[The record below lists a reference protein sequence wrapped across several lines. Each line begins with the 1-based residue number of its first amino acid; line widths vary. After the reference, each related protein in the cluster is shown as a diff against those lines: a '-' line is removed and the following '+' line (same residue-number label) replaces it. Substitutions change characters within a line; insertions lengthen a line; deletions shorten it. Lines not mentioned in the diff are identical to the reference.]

1 MKKTM
6 YGTRIA
12 HGILTFAIGCTAST
26 KIQEQVKSPVPSAS
40 YGYDKLRFI
49 NPVYFGDTLTCRYTV
64 DRIEEETNKTYSKL
78 VMLGAGALGSTI
90 GGTLA
95 MGGNDVHFVDMWQEH
110 VDLINKDGLHMT
122 NEKEDWYVR
131 VDARTTA
138 DTIGEADLVIVL
150 VKSFATKQ
158 AVEQLKQTNV
168 IGKNTLVMSL
178 QNGLGNEET
187 IASVIGSENVI
198 SGKTYVGGRLI
209 QAGYISAGVQG
220 KWTYIGEL
228 NGEITDRIQ
237 TVCNVF
243 NDAGLLCEVSD
254 NIKGLIW
261 DKLLINVAAGAL
273 CGITRL
279 PYGPLYEE
287 DYIKDVAV
295 AAIQEGIQVA
305 KAAGVV
311 LKSEDPQYP
320 WVAASEGLPGTF
332 KTSIL
337 QSLELKRPTEIDF
350 INGSIVEWGKKYGI
364 ATPVNQTLV
373 ACVKGIEKYILKYE
387 PSLKKG

>member
-1 MKKTM
+1 MK
-6 YGTRIA
+6 I
-12 HGILTFAIGCTAST
+12 
-26 KIQEQVKSPVPSAS
+26 
-40 YGYDKLRFI
+40 
-49 NPVYFGDTLTCRYTV
+49 
-64 DRIEEETNKTYSKL
+64 

-131 VDARTTA
+131 VDARPTA

>member
-1 MKKTM
+1 
-6 YGTRIA
+6 
-12 HGILTFAIGCTAST
+12 
-26 KIQEQVKSPVPSAS
+26 
-40 YGYDKLRFI
+40 
-49 NPVYFGDTLTCRYTV
+49 
-64 DRIEEETNKTYSKL
+64 
-78 VMLGAGALGSTI
+78 MLGAGALGSTI

-95 MGGNDVHFVDMWQEH
+95 IGGNDVHFVDMWQEH

>member
-1 MKKTM
+1 MK
-6 YGTRIA
+6 I
-12 HGILTFAIGCTAST
+12 
-26 KIQEQVKSPVPSAS
+26 
-40 YGYDKLRFI
+40 
-49 NPVYFGDTLTCRYTV
+49 
-64 DRIEEETNKTYSKL
+64 

-95 MGGNDVHFVDMWQEH
+95 IGGNDVHFVDMWQEH

-243 NDAGLLCEVSD
+243 
-254 NIKGLIW
+254 
-261 DKLLINVAAGAL
+261 
-273 CGITRL
+273 
-279 PYGPLYEE
+279 
-287 DYIKDVAV
+287 
-295 AAIQEGIQVA
+295 
-305 KAAGVV
+305 
-311 LKSEDPQYP
+311 
-320 WVAASEGLPGTF
+320 SEGLPGTF

>member
-1 MKKTM
+1 MK
-6 YGTRIA
+6 I
-12 HGILTFAIGCTAST
+12 
-26 KIQEQVKSPVPSAS
+26 
-40 YGYDKLRFI
+40 
-49 NPVYFGDTLTCRYTV
+49 
-64 DRIEEETNKTYSKL
+64 

-178 QNGLGNEET
+178 QNGLGNDET

>member
-1 MKKTM
+1 MK
-6 YGTRIA
+6 I
-12 HGILTFAIGCTAST
+12 
-26 KIQEQVKSPVPSAS
+26 
-40 YGYDKLRFI
+40 
-49 NPVYFGDTLTCRYTV
+49 
-64 DRIEEETNKTYSKL
+64 

-95 MGGNDVHFVDMWQEH
+95 MGGNDVHFVDMRQEH

>member
-1 MKKTM
+1 MK
-6 YGTRIA
+6 I
-12 HGILTFAIGCTAST
+12 
-26 KIQEQVKSPVPSAS
+26 
-40 YGYDKLRFI
+40 
-49 NPVYFGDTLTCRYTV
+49 
-64 DRIEEETNKTYSKL
+64 

-95 MGGNDVHFVDMWQEH
+95 IGGNDVHFVDMWQEH

-138 DTIGEADLVIVL
+138 DTIGDADLVIVL

>member
-1 MKKTM
+1 MK
-6 YGTRIA
+6 I
-12 HGILTFAIGCTAST
+12 
-26 KIQEQVKSPVPSAS
+26 
-40 YGYDKLRFI
+40 
-49 NPVYFGDTLTCRYTV
+49 
-64 DRIEEETNKTYSKL
+64 

-138 DTIGEADLVIVL
+138 DSIGEADLVIVL

>member
-1 MKKTM
+1 MK
-6 YGTRIA
+6 I
-12 HGILTFAIGCTAST
+12 
-26 KIQEQVKSPVPSAS
+26 
-40 YGYDKLRFI
+40 
-49 NPVYFGDTLTCRYTV
+49 
-64 DRIEEETNKTYSKL
+64 

-110 VDLINKDGLHMT
+110 VDLINKDGLHKT

>member
-1 MKKTM
+1 MK
-6 YGTRIA
+6 I
-12 HGILTFAIGCTAST
+12 
-26 KIQEQVKSPVPSAS
+26 
-40 YGYDKLRFI
+40 
-49 NPVYFGDTLTCRYTV
+49 
-64 DRIEEETNKTYSKL
+64 

-287 DYIKDVAV
+287 DYIKDVAE

>member
-1 MKKTM
+1 MK
-6 YGTRIA
+6 I
-12 HGILTFAIGCTAST
+12 
-26 KIQEQVKSPVPSAS
+26 
-40 YGYDKLRFI
+40 
-49 NPVYFGDTLTCRYTV
+49 
-64 DRIEEETNKTYSKL
+64 

-138 DTIGEADLVIVL
+138 DTIGEAELVIVL

-364 ATPVNQTLV
+364 ETPVNQTLV
-373 ACVKGIEKYILKYE
+373 ACVKGIEKYMLKYE

>member
-1 MKKTM
+1 MK
-6 YGTRIA
+6 I
-12 HGILTFAIGCTAST
+12 
-26 KIQEQVKSPVPSAS
+26 
-40 YGYDKLRFI
+40 
-49 NPVYFGDTLTCRYTV
+49 
-64 DRIEEETNKTYSKL
+64 

-95 MGGNDVHFVDMWQEH
+95 MGGNDVHFVDMWQEQEH

>member
-1 MKKTM
+1 MK
-6 YGTRIA
+6 I
-12 HGILTFAIGCTAST
+12 
-26 KIQEQVKSPVPSAS
+26 
-40 YGYDKLRFI
+40 
-49 NPVYFGDTLTCRYTV
+49 
-64 DRIEEETNKTYSKL
+64 

-95 MGGNDVHFVDMWQEH
+95 MANNEVYFVDMWQEH
-110 VDLINKDGLHMT
+110 VDKINTEGLHMT
-122 NEKEDWYVR
+122 DETNDWYVKI
-131 VDARTTA
+131 DARTNGQG
-138 DTIGEADLVIVL
+138 IGEVDLVIVL
-150 VKSFATKQ
+150 VKSFATKS
-158 AVEQLKQTNV
+158 AVEQLKNTNV

-187 IASVIGSENVI
+187 IASVVGEDNVI

-209 QAGYISAGVQG
+209 EAGYISAGVKG

-228 NGEITDRIQ
+228 NGAKTERIQ
-237 TVCNVF
+237 KVCDVF
-243 NDAGLLCEVSD
+243 NDAGLLCEVSE

-287 DYIKDVAV
+287 EYIKDVAID
-295 AAIQEGIQVA
+295 AIQEAINVA
-305 KAAGVV
+305 KAAGVK
-311 LKSEDPQYP
+311 LKSEDPEYP
-320 WVAASEGLPGTF
+320 WYAASEGLPATF

-350 INGSIVEWGKKYGI
+350 INGSVCEWGKKYNI
-364 ATPVNQTLV
+364 PTPVNKTLV
-373 ACVKGIEKYILKYE
+373 ACVKGIEKFILEYE
-387 PSLKKG
+387 PTLK

>member
-1 MKKTM
+1 MK
-6 YGTRIA
+6 IV
-12 HGILTFAIGCTAST
+12 I
-26 KIQEQVKSPVPSAS
+26 
-40 YGYDKLRFI
+40 
-49 NPVYFGDTLTCRYTV
+49 
-64 DRIEEETNKTYSKL
+64 
-78 VMLGAGALGSTI
+78 LGAGALGSTI

-122 NEKEDWYVR
+122 NEKEDWCVR

-364 ATPVNQTLV
+364 ETPVNQTLV

>member
-1 MKKTM
+1 MK
-6 YGTRIA
+6 I
-12 HGILTFAIGCTAST
+12 
-26 KIQEQVKSPVPSAS
+26 
-40 YGYDKLRFI
+40 
-49 NPVYFGDTLTCRYTV
+49 
-64 DRIEEETNKTYSKL
+64 

-95 MGGNDVHFVDMWQEH
+95 IGGNDVHFVDMWQEH

-287 DYIKDVAV
+287 DYIKDVEV

>member
-1 MKKTM
+1 MK
-6 YGTRIA
+6 I
-12 HGILTFAIGCTAST
+12 
-26 KIQEQVKSPVPSAS
+26 
-40 YGYDKLRFI
+40 
-49 NPVYFGDTLTCRYTV
+49 
-64 DRIEEETNKTYSKL
+64 

-95 MGGNDVHFVDMWQEH
+95 IGGNDVHFVDMWQEH

-168 IGKNTLVMSL
+168 IGKNILVMSL

>member
-1 MKKTM
+1 MK
-6 YGTRIA
+6 I
-12 HGILTFAIGCTAST
+12 
-26 KIQEQVKSPVPSAS
+26 
-40 YGYDKLRFI
+40 
-49 NPVYFGDTLTCRYTV
+49 
-64 DRIEEETNKTYSKL
+64 

-138 DTIGEADLVIVL
+138 DTINEADLVIVL

-237 TVCNVF
+237 SVCNVF

-364 ATPVNQTLV
+364 ETPVNQTLV

>member
-1 MKKTM
+1 MK
-6 YGTRIA
+6 I
-12 HGILTFAIGCTAST
+12 
-26 KIQEQVKSPVPSAS
+26 
-40 YGYDKLRFI
+40 
-49 NPVYFGDTLTCRYTV
+49 
-64 DRIEEETNKTYSKL
+64 

-95 MGGNDVHFVDMWQEH
+95 IGGNDVHFVDMWQEH

-305 KAAGVV
+305 KAASVV

>member
-1 MKKTM
+1 MK
-6 YGTRIA
+6 I
-12 HGILTFAIGCTAST
+12 
-26 KIQEQVKSPVPSAS
+26 
-40 YGYDKLRFI
+40 
-49 NPVYFGDTLTCRYTV
+49 
-64 DRIEEETNKTYSKL
+64 

-168 IGKNTLVMSL
+168 IGKNILVMSL

>member
-1 MKKTM
+1 MK
-6 YGTRIA
+6 I
-12 HGILTFAIGCTAST
+12 
-26 KIQEQVKSPVPSAS
+26 
-40 YGYDKLRFI
+40 
-49 NPVYFGDTLTCRYTV
+49 
-64 DRIEEETNKTYSKL
+64 

-122 NEKEDWYVR
+122 NEKEGWYVR

>member
-1 MKKTM
+1 MK
-6 YGTRIA
+6 I
-12 HGILTFAIGCTAST
+12 
-26 KIQEQVKSPVPSAS
+26 
-40 YGYDKLRFI
+40 
-49 NPVYFGDTLTCRYTV
+49 
-64 DRIEEETNKTYSKL
+64 
-78 VMLGAGALGSTI
+78 VMLGAGAVGSTI

-95 MGGNDVHFVDMWQEH
+95 IGGNDVHFVDMWQEH

>member
-1 MKKTM
+1 MK
-6 YGTRIA
+6 I
-12 HGILTFAIGCTAST
+12 
-26 KIQEQVKSPVPSAS
+26 
-40 YGYDKLRFI
+40 
-49 NPVYFGDTLTCRYTV
+49 
-64 DRIEEETNKTYSKL
+64 

-95 MGGNDVHFVDMWQEH
+95 IGGNDVHFVDMWQEH

-243 NDAGLLCEVSD
+243 NDAGLLCEESD

-350 INGSIVEWGKKYGI
+350 INGSIVEWGKN
-364 ATPVNQTLV
+364 TVLQHR
-373 ACVKGIEKYILKYE
+373 
-387 PSLKKG
+387 

>member
-1 MKKTM
+1 MK
-6 YGTRIA
+6 I
-12 HGILTFAIGCTAST
+12 
-26 KIQEQVKSPVPSAS
+26 
-40 YGYDKLRFI
+40 
-49 NPVYFGDTLTCRYTV
+49 
-64 DRIEEETNKTYSKL
+64 

-95 MGGNDVHFVDMWQEH
+95 IGGNDVHFVDMWQEH

-373 ACVKGIEKYILKYE
+373 ACVKGIEKYILKYD

>member
-1 MKKTM
+1 MK
-6 YGTRIA
+6 I
-12 HGILTFAIGCTAST
+12 
-26 KIQEQVKSPVPSAS
+26 
-40 YGYDKLRFI
+40 
-49 NPVYFGDTLTCRYTV
+49 
-64 DRIEEETNKTYSKL
+64 
-78 VMLGAGALGSTI
+78 VMLGAGALGSSI

-95 MGGNDVHFVDMWQEH
+95 IGGNDVHFVDMWQEH

>member
-1 MKKTM
+1 MK
-6 YGTRIA
+6 I
-12 HGILTFAIGCTAST
+12 
-26 KIQEQVKSPVPSAS
+26 
-40 YGYDKLRFI
+40 
-49 NPVYFGDTLTCRYTV
+49 
-64 DRIEEETNKTYSKL
+64 

-279 PYGPLYEE
+279 HYGPLYEE

-295 AAIQEGIQVA
+295 AAIQEGIKVA

-311 LKSEDPQYP
+311 LKSEDRQYP

-364 ATPVNQTLV
+364 ETPVNQKLV

>member
-1 MKKTM
+1 MK
-6 YGTRIA
+6 I
-12 HGILTFAIGCTAST
+12 
-26 KIQEQVKSPVPSAS
+26 
-40 YGYDKLRFI
+40 
-49 NPVYFGDTLTCRYTV
+49 
-64 DRIEEETNKTYSKL
+64 

-305 KAAGVV
+305 KAAGVE